1 VVNIAKLFDLVRYI
15 IIFFSI
21 LMIIALLIPGSSL
34 TGFAVSDKFS
44 DKASDIT
51 ETIGEKLTET
61 NEEFISASSGVTNVS
76 ACRTLNSARETYVII
91 QDINATGDCF
101 TVSTD
106 IVTLDCNGFSITGDG
121 SGTFF
126 NSNGWNNL
134 TVKNCTIT
142 NFSNGIIISNSALNI
157 VADNTIDTMGNYG
170 ISFGNANRS
179 TIINN
184 VIEDAPNGINIQS
197 CGSDYLINNTV
208 HTSPNIGIY
217 LDGANNNVLDGNTVY
232 NSQHG
237 IYASTNAMG
246 NTLQNNNLSNNTNG
260 IYFSTASNNN
270 IIDNTIDLNSNTG
283 IYFETAT
290 DNIILDNNITN
301 TGSEGIYT
309 VRSTGNNISG
319 NYIYN
324 SIADCGIWLDDDSD
338 NNHVFDNTLVSG
350 VYGIAVWGSAST
362 VDFNTVNNNDISYFS
377 DGIDV
382 YAANN
387 NTVTENTIVNG
398 TSGIGVDSGYD
409 NNITKNTAYNM
420 SSDCAYITSSE
431 TNNFISNTLYEC
443 GDYCVN
449 VGSSNNNIIKKNIM
463 HNCDDYGLYLSSS
476 SNNTA
481 EDNNIY
487 DNVVGGIY
495 NYGGNNTFVKNII
508 TNNQIGIYFSS
519 TDGTVVSGNLFNNDK
534 QGIYAPFES
543 GSYCVRHCIKPRH
556 RICCGWAT
564 VYYFNDELQ
573 ITNNKLSDGDIG
585 MYFGGQWGLMPSGGG
600 HHTIVNNNIHD
611 FTYGI
616 LLDGSSHNTISD
628 STLYKNDADISSARV
643 SFGGPDNNITNCMIG
658 STTVT
663 FNYSG
668 EFNMTGLS
676 NYDDIPEGYASI
688 DKVLEIKNASAGG
701 GPLEMSIYIFYP
713 DSDLINIQDK
723 DSLKLMRNDGTGW
736 VDMAH
741 TLNTTDNYV
750 YADITEFSIFGIFG
764 TPQTTQRG
772 GGGGGGSAPISNNFT
787 VNLGEEAA
795 MGLGDIATFSLDG
808 EQHSGKIIQLGVGSG
823 FVVIEISSTPTKV
836 TLYAGETKDVDIN
849 GDGKNDISVSLRDVI
864 SGKAYITFGL
874 VKPVVT
880 TPIVPTTEQVP
891 ISEEVP
897 ESPTI
902 EKQVQLELTVTE
914 TAPEVDWMMAISITA
929 AFAVIV
935 IAIQICGKKK

>member
-1 VVNIAKLFDLVRYI
+1 
-15 IIFFSI
+15 
-21 LMIIALLIPGSSL
+21 MIGLLIPESSL

-61 NEEFISASSGVTNVS
+61 NEEFISAASGVTNVS

-101 TVSTD
+101 TVSAD

-126 NSNGWNNL
+126 NSDRYNNI
-134 TVKNCTIT
+134 TVKNCIIT
-142 NFSNGIIISNSALNI
+142 NFSNGISISNSALNI
-157 VADNTIDTMGNYG
+157 VADNTIDTMSNYG
-170 ISFGNANRS
+170 ISFGLNTNRS
-179 TIINN
+179 TITNN
-184 VIEDAPNGINIQS
+184 VLEDAPNGIYVQS
-197 CGSDYLINNTV
+197 CGGDYIINNTV
-208 HTSPNIGIY
+208 YTSSNIGIY
-217 LDGANNNVLDGNTVY
+217 LDGANNNVLDDNTVY

-237 IYASTNAMG
+237 VYASTNAMS

-270 IIDNTIDLNSNTG
+270 IIGNTIDSNSNTG

-290 DNIILDNNITN
+290 DNIILGNNITN
-301 TGSEGIYT
+301 TGVDGIYT
-309 VRSTGNNISG
+309 VRSTGNNISE

-324 SIADCGIWLDDDSD
+324 SISDSGIWLDDDSN
-338 NNHVFDNTLVSG
+338 NNHVFDNILVSG
-350 VYGIAVWGSAST
+350 VYGICVWGSAST
-362 VDFNTVNNNDISYFS
+362 VDFNTVDNNDVSYFN

-387 NTVTENTIVNG
+387 NTVTENIVLNC
-398 TSGIGVDSGYD
+398 TSGIGIDNGFD
-409 NNITKNTAYNM
+409 NNITKNTVYNM

-443 GDYCVN
+443 GDYCIN

-463 HNCDDYGLYLSSS
+463 HNCDGYGLYISSS

-487 DNVVGGIY
+487 DNVAGGIY
-495 NYGGNNTFVKNII
+495 NYDGNNTFVKNII
-508 TNNQIGIYFSS
+508 TNNQMGIYFSS
-519 TDGTVVSGNLFNNDK
+519 TTGAVVSENQFNKDDY
-534 QGIYAPFES
+534 GIYSPFES
-543 GSYCVRHCIKPRH
+543 GSYCVRHCLKPRH

-564 VYYFNDELQ
+564 VYYFNNELQ
-573 ITNNKLSDGDIG
+573 ITDNDFSDGVTG

-643 SFGGPDNNITNCMIG
+643 SFGGADNNITNCMIG

-663 FNYSG
+663 FNYTG

-676 NYDDIPEGYASI
+676 NYDDIPVGYASI
-688 DKVLEIKNASAGG
+688 DKVLEIKNISDVGG
-701 GPLEMSIYIFYP
+701 SLEIGIYMFYP
-713 DSDLINIQDK
+713 ESDLINIQDEN
-723 DSLKLMRNDGTGW
+723 SLKLMRNDGTGW
-736 VDMAH
+736 TDMNY
-741 TLNTTDNYV
+741 TLNTTDNYI
-750 YADITEFSIFGIFG
+750 YADITDFSIFGIFG
-764 TPQTTQRG
+764 TPVQTTQRG
-772 GGGGGGSAPISNNFT
+772 GGGGSSAPLSNNFT
-787 VNLGEEAA
+787 ISLGEEAA
-795 MGLGDIATFSLDG
+795 MGLGDIATFSFDG

-823 FVVIEISSTPTKV
+823 FVVIEVSSTPTKV
-836 TLYAGETKDVDIN
+836 TLYAGETKEVDIN

-874 VKPVVT
+874 VKPVV
-880 TPIVPTTEQVP
+880 
-891 ISEEVP
+891 VP
-897 ESPTI
+897 ETTKEQLPITEETPAVT
-902 EKQVQLELTVTE
+902 EKQVALTLNVE
-914 TAPEVDWMMAISITA
+914 NAAPEVDWVMAISITA